1 MPGPAALIALAAR
14 LGIPKA
20 AKLVAEKGV
29 KFLQKRIRQAQKQKT
44 KKQEATGKKFTK
56 KGSQR
61 KQEKAT
67 QRKKPKVDS
76 GLSIEESKKLKK
88 VLDRK
93 EKEWRDL
100 AKKEDENFKRI
111 SLTIDNFLSC
121 RNIFLL
127 IHGEGKESILRKIL
141 DLEEKNHIPILYFLS
156 KFKGDVNV
164 YTDVKINS

>member
-61 KQEKAT
+61 KQEKVT
-67 QRKKPKVDS
+67 QRKKPKVDAD
-76 GLSIEESKKLKK
+76 LSIFKPSKKSFKQKLEET
-88 VLDRK
+88 DRFIKEAREVIYK
-93 EKEWRDL
+93 EKRRRQRYKD
-100 AKKEDENFKRI
+100 AGYTGDKK
-111 SLTIDNFLSC
+111 LP
-121 RNIFLL
+121 
-127 IHGEGKESILRKIL
+127 
-141 DLEEKNHIPILYFLS
+141 KNLGGS
-156 KFKGDVNV
+156 
-164 YTDVKINS
+164 

>member
-61 KQEKAT
+61 KQETAT

-76 GLSIEESKKLKK
+76 GLSIKKNP
-88 VLDRK
+88 RK
-93 EKEWRDL
+93 QRDWM
-100 AKKEDENFKRI
+100 
-111 SLTIDNFLSC
+111 
-121 RNIFLL
+121 
-127 IHGEGKESILRKIL
+127 G
-141 DLEEKNHIPILYFLS
+141 Y
-156 KFKGDVNV
+156 
-164 YTDVKINS
+164 